1 MHRKSLFLLIAAVMM
16 LLVTSHAEAKNGF
29 YMGLGAAYNT
39 IQGDFDGASVLGGGT
54 EEIILPDL
62 DNAVGID
69 VLAGFG
75 IGDAWAIEFNFMSS
89 GHDGTWQGRN
99 GDVSYNSFSVN
110 GKYSFLPEGSVQPYL
125 LFGLSYNV
133 LLIKNGATDLFFGQV
148 ADATLVGAGLNAGA
162 GIDSYLSPNV
172 SLNLGIMYR
181 YVDYTEA
188 EDVHQSGTISD
199 GLDGSGFSLLLTT
212 AYHF

>member
-1 MHRKSLFLLIAAVMM
+1 MYRKNFLLIAVVMM
-16 LLVTSHAEAKNGF
+16 FLATSQAEAKSGF

-39 IQGDFDGASVLGGGT
+39 IGGDFDGASVLRGVT
-54 EEIILPDL
+54 EEIILPDSN
-62 DNAVGID
+62 NAVGID

-75 IGDAWAIEFNFMSS
+75 MDYGWAIELNFMSS
-89 GHDGTWQGRN
+89 GHDGTWAGRT

-110 GKYSFLPEGSVQPYL
+110 GKYSFLSEGSVQPYL

-133 LLIKNGATDLFFGQV
+133 LLIKNGAIDTFFGQV
-148 ADATLVGAGLNAGA
+148 TDATLSGSGLNAGV
-162 GIDSYLSPNV
+162 GVDNYLSPNV
-172 SLNLGIMYR
+172 SLTLGLMYR

-188 EDVHQSGTISD
+188 EGVHQSGTIED
-199 GLDGSGFSLLLTT
+199 GINGSGLSFLLTT